1 MQGSIICN
9 FFTPI
14 SILPLYA
21 VYFILIYCFY
31 DFDFTCGLE
40 SLSEYSKELL
50 SNAYKPLVTNLSYFD
65 MLSFFC
71 FLFHC

>member
-1 MQGSIICN
+1 MQGSIVCN

-40 SLSEYSKELL
+40 SLSEYSKELY
-50 SNAYKPLVTNLSYFD
+50 NF
-65 MLSFFC
+65 
-71 FLFHC
+71 

>member
-1 MQGSIICN
+1 MASQKTALLCPIFEKNFLFILYQMQGSIVCN

-40 SLSEYSKELL
+40 SLSEYSKELY
-50 SNAYKPLVTNLSYFD
+50 NF
-65 MLSFFC
+65 
-71 FLFHC
+71 